1 MVKVSMGRA
10 NLSMWKGLIPMTV
23 SEAKVILRAA
33 VDRVNLRSGT
43 KVDASDDA
51 KPQAKKKRSLSSVI
65 EDAKRRQRTGSTL

>member
-1 MVKVSMGRA
+1 
-10 NLSMWKGLIPMTV
+10 MTI

-65 EDAKRRQRTGSTL
+65 EDAKRRGRRTGAL